1 MKKFRLNSV
10 FFFLFFPH
18 ADQGTPP
25 PASARPSPSSF
36 FICVRICV
44 CGLLLS
50 LAITYPALSPLSFP
64 SFFLAHPPPFFQGEQ
79 DCNSSFLPLL
89 LSSTSSLSFLA
100 QATPSLLFSFSFLFS
115 PSSHLGRE
123 KEEGG
128 RGENGAS
135 FFFPFLFL
143 RTPSLYFPLPTFF
156 PFFPPLSYPNFL
168 STEKESGGAHR
179 ERGGRREA
187 SQKTFWTRES
197 ERGKE
202 QQHKIFPLPLLP
214 PSPPPPKDLSSRPSI

>member
-135 FFFPFLFL
+135 FFFFFFFL
-143 RTPSLYFPLPTFF
+143 RTPFPL
-156 PFFPPLSYPNFL
+156 FPPTHF
-168 STEKESGGAHR
+168 
-179 ERGGRREA
+179 
-187 SQKTFWTRES
+187 
-197 ERGKE
+197 
-202 QQHKIFPLPLLP
+202 LPLLS
-214 PSPPPPKDLSSRPSI
+214 SPLLPKLFEHGEREWGSTQREGGEARSQPKNFLDTGE